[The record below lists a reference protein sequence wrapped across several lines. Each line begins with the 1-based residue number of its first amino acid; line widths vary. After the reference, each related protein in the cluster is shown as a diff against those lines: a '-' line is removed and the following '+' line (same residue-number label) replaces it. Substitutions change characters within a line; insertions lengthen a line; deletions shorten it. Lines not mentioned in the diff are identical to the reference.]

1 MMVILSA
8 EDGKIIT
15 SVPAQ
20 RTEATRSRRFAMWR
34 VAAIVAG
41 GIKRCYRKFPRV
53 EIYRICSSLLI
64 EWATHWVYTRDQ
76 FLDGGPA

>member
-1 MMVILSA
+1 LALDLKNHVLFAACGQSGIPAVTPPLPMMVILSA

-20 RTEATRSRRFAMWR
+20 RTEDTRSRRFAMWR

-41 GIKRCYRKFPRV
+41 GI
-53 EIYRICSSLLI
+53 I
-64 EWATHWVYTRDQ
+64 W
-76 FLDGGPA
+76 